1 MFLLFKFICL
11 KLKNKKKQ
19 SIDVAI
25 YYCVLYEYA
34 NTPFLIRFAKIHFII
49 QLQNTHLIPPAIEV
63 YQSLVVYLSK

>member
-1 MFLLFKFICL
+1 MFET
-11 KLKNKKKQ
+11 KNKKKQ